1 MKFDLNKTYSF
12 FIIIILIVLLFREG
26 CNQKKVDDLIDEIS
40 NYKTESQVYKT
51 KLGLEINTNRAL
63 TLSSQKQMRTLLA
76 TNDTLMDWIK
86 QFKVINGVV
95 TLRETTIIKEIV
107 VPFDRIIPCDFKP
120 FSANKINKD
129 FLFYT
134 TIANTG
140 LTIDSLK
147 IPNESKIVIG
157 EKREGFLKLKT
168 KLVVDVNNSN
178 PYIVTSNISGYV
190 YEPKKKWYEKM
201 WANFAIGVGAGYIG
215 SKLIIKK

>member
-1 MKFDLNKTYSF
+1 MRFDLNKIYSF

-26 CNQKKVDDLIDEIS
+26 CNQKKVDDLIDDIS
-40 NYKTESQVYKT
+40 NYKTEAQVYKT

-63 TLSSQKQMRTLLA
+63 SLNSQKQMRTLLA

-86 QFKVINGVV
+86 QFKVINGAV

-129 FLFYT
+129 FQFYT
-134 TIANTG
+134 KVSNTG

-157 EKREGFLKLKT
+157 EKREGFLKLKN

-201 WANFAIGVGAGYIG
+201 WVNFAIGLGAGYIG
-215 SKLIIKK
+215 SQVINKK

>member
-1 MKFDLNKTYSF
+1 MKFDLNKIYSF

-63 TLSSQKQMRTLLA
+63 TLSSQKQMRTLIA

>member
-1 MKFDLNKTYSF
+1 MRFDLNKIYSF

-26 CNQKKVDDLIDEIS
+26 CNQKKVDDLIDDIS
-40 NYKTESQVYKT
+40 NYKTEAQVYKT
-51 KLGLEINTNRAL
+51 KLGIEISTNRAL

-86 QFKVINGVV
+86 QFKVINGAV

-129 FLFYT
+129 FQFYT
-134 TIANTG
+134 KVSNTG

-215 SKLIIKK
+215 SQVINKK